1 MWVSAAETET
11 AISFAQNRRAGRS
24 LAVYRNRSLAYKL
37 VALALILIIAMLAAC
52 GKEEKTPAPTA
63 SPALTL
69 TSTATPAP
77 APTTT
82 PDGVEPPGQTSYD
95 MTIDLL
101 TSWTWAAQTFTVPV
115 GGYIIEGASINIRK
129 VGSPPDMLTVSI
141 RATDSDG
148 HPTGSDLTS
157 GTISALSIGG
167 SEGFID
173 VIFSSPC
180 TLSSN
185 TKYALVMYSSGESL
199 SSFYSWWIRRSDV
212 FPGGNLEQS
221 VNSGSTWTSQPW
233 DASFELYLAP
243 TSLGQ

>member
-1 MWVSAAETET
+1 MC
-11 AISFAQNRRAGRS
+11 RS
-24 LAVYRNRSLAYKL
+24 RSLAYKL
-37 VALALILIIAMLAAC
+37 IALALILIVAMVAAC
-52 GKEEKTPAPTA
+52 GKEVKTPAPTA
-63 SPALTL
+63 SPALT
-69 TSTATPAP
+69 STATTSATVTP
-77 APTTT
+77 APTTS
-82 PDGVEPPGQTSYD
+82 PDSAEPPGQTSYD

-101 TSWTWAAQTFTVPV
+101 TGWTWAAQTFTVPV

-129 VGSPPDMLTVSI
+129 VGSPPDALTVSI

-157 GTISALSIGG
+157 GTISALSVNG

-185 TKYALVMYSSGESL
+185 TKYALVMYSTGESL
-199 SSFYSWWIRRSDV
+199 SNFYSWWIRRAEV

-221 VNSGSTWTSQPW
+221 VNSGSTWTTQPW
-233 DASFELYLAP
+233 DASFELHLAP
-243 TSLGQ
+243 TNPGH

>member
-1 MWVSAAETET
+1 VC
-11 AISFAQNRRAGRS
+11 RS
-24 LAVYRNRSLAYKL
+24 RSLAYEL
-37 VALALILIIAMLAAC
+37 IALALILIVAMVAAC
-52 GKEEKTPAPTA
+52 DKEEKTPAPTA
-63 SPALTL
+63 SPALTSTAT
-69 TSTATPAP
+69 TSATATPAP
-77 APTTT
+77 TTS
-82 PDGVEPPGQTSYD
+82 PDGAEPPGQTSYD

-129 VGSPPDMLTVSI
+129 VGSPPDILTVSI

-157 GTISALSIGG
+157 GTISALSV
-167 SEGFID
+167 SESECFID

-185 TKYALVMYSSGESL
+185 TKYALVMYSTGESL

>member
-1 MWVSAAETET
+1 VC
-11 AISFAQNRRAGRS
+11 RS
-24 LAVYRNRSLAYKL
+24 RSLAYEL
-37 VALALILIIAMLAAC
+37 IAMALILIVAMVAAC
-52 GKEEKTPAPTA
+52 DKEEKTPAPTA
-63 SPALTL
+63 SPALT
-69 TSTATPAP
+69 STATTSATYTP
-77 APTTT
+77 APTTS
-82 PDGVEPPGQTSYD
+82 PDGAEPPGQTSYD

-115 GGYIIEGASINIRK
+115 VGYIIEGASINIRK
-129 VGSPPDMLTVSI
+129 VGSPPDALTVSI

-157 GTISALSIGG
+157 GTISALSVNG

-185 TKYALVMYSSGESL
+185 TKYALVIYSTGESL